1 MTISISSYNSYL
13 QIKEAR
19 QIKENYE
26 LISSIKS
33 LIAKQYNKEANDVTK
48 DEIIAFLP
56 KDSSWEKVLKISREQ
71 NAQNFIDENGDL
83 LLSEDEKIKL
93 LALKS
98 KLKAIVDTSTLQ
110 KQDGVYK
117 IDLVI
122 NQKSFQ
128 NDEEILNKHIN
139 KAKKYLVDEILYN
152 NKLVDNAF
160 IDLVVS
166 TFTPS
171 GYESENFRNSLRN
184 SLKNSKSGDESMVY
198 FKTKDY
204 L

>member
-13 QIKEAR
+13 QIKEAK

-33 LIAKQYNKEANDVTK
+33 LIAKQYNKEANDVTR

-56 KDSSWEKVLKISREQ
+56 QDNSWEKVLKISRE
-71 NAQNFIDENGDL
+71 NSAENFIDENGDL

-98 KLKAIVDTSTLQ
+98 KLKAIVDTSSLQ
-110 KQDGVYK
+110 KVSGVYK
-117 IDLVI
+117 IDLVV
-122 NQKSFQ
+122 NQESFQ
-128 NDEEILNKHIN
+128 NDEEILYKSIN

-152 NKLVDNAF
+152 NKTIDSNF
-160 IDLVVS
+160 INLVVN

-171 GYESENFRNSLRN
+171 GFDSGNFRNSLIN

-198 FKTKDY
+198 FKIKDY